1 MDYAKQLRTV
11 DYAQKKLEFKRMS
24 IIEKA
29 SKSDNPDDLIAAA
42 TAVQKIQQA
51 KASPGKAFF
60 IDPLDFNA
68 NLGYKDKAYSLTY
81 TTLKR
86 MASTP
91 IINAIIKT
99 RKNQIA
105 DFAEPQADRY
115 STGFAIRKKAK
126 NGVDSKMDE
135 KDKKIAN
142 AITDF
147 ILNCGSENSWT
158 NDDFDTFIRK
168 IVDDSLTYD
177 QMTFECIR
185 NRRGKLERFVA
196 VDASTFRMAD
206 TAFHEDYKNSFFNN
220 RGADSWY
227 RIPEEH
233 RKEVNGYLPQYV
245 QIYQNA
251 VVNEFYPWELCFA
264 VRNPTT
270 SIYSNGYGVS
280 ELEELIN
287 VVTSMLWGDEYNRRF
302 FSQGSAP
309 KGLLRVKGGM
319 SESALQQF
327 KQQWQAMISGVM
339 QSWKTPVVEADVDW
353 IDLQRSNRDMEYSAW
368 MEYLIKQACAIY
380 SIDPSEI
387 GWDISRSGGNSGLF
401 EKSEAERIQN
411 SKDKG
416 LYPILK
422 FIQRKINKYIVE
434 QINPEFEFV
443 FMGLNGMTIEQE
455 LDMDIKK
462 LNAFQTLNET
472 REKWD
477 LPAIKETG
485 DIVENSI
492 FWQAQSAKQQ
502 QEMQAQQQQ
511 MGGGFGGDDQGGG
524 EDDWG
529 GYDDEEGG
537 EQDEENYNPFESYAD
552 EDEEGD
558 ETSDEEETEDE
569 EPEEDENEGN
579 SDEEENEE
587 EDEEPEEDESEEDEE
602 TDEEDN
608 DEDDEDTENDESED
622 ENEEEDNKKR
632 KNKNPFVKAFEDFLA
647 KEEQELNK

>member
-1 MDYAKQLRTV
+1 MDYAKQLKTV
-11 DYAQKKLEFKRMS
+11 DYAQRKLEIKRMS

-29 SKSDNPDDLIAAA
+29 AKSDNPEDIIAASN
-42 TAVQKIQQA
+42 AVSKIQ
-51 KASPGKAFF
+51 KANFTPAKAFF

-86 MASTP
+86 MAGTP

-115 STGFAIRKKAK
+115 STGFVIRKKAK
-126 NGVDSKMDE
+126 NGVDSRMDE
-135 KDKKIAN
+135 KDKKVAN

-147 ILNCGSENSWT
+147 ILNCGSETSWV

-206 TAFHEDYKNSFFNN
+206 TAFQEDYKNAFFNN
-220 RGADSWY
+220 RGSSNWNSQGDLV
-227 RIPEEH
+227 

-251 VVNEFYPWELCFA
+251 VVNDFYPWELCFA
-264 VRNPTT
+264 VRNPST

-287 VVTSMLWGDEYNRRF
+287 VITSMLWGDEYNRRF

-327 KQQWQAMISGVM
+327 KQQWQAMINGVM
-339 QSWKTPVVEADVDW
+339 NSWKTPVVEADVDW
-353 IDLQRSNRDMEYSAW
+353 IDLQKNNKDMEYSSW
-368 MEYLIKQACAIY
+368 MEYLIKLACAIY

-416 LYPILK
+416 LYPMLK

-443 FMGLNGMTIEQE
+443 FMGMNGMTIEQE
-455 LDMDIKK
+455 LEMDIKK
-462 LNAFQTLNET
+462 LNSFQTLNET

-485 DIVENSI
+485 DIIENSVY
-492 FWQAQSAKQQ
+492 WQAESAKQQ
-502 QEMQAQQQQ
+502 REQQEQQQQ
-511 MGGGFGGDDQGGG
+511 MQMQMGGGYGDEGEGGQG
-524 EDDWG
+524 WG

-537 EQDEENYNPFESYAD
+537 DEEDYNPFDEYA
-552 EDEEGD
+552 EEGEEEGEED
-558 ETSDEEETEDE
+558 NESEDNDEEET
-569 EPEEDENEGN
+569 
-579 SDEEENEE
+579 
-587 EDEEPEEDESEEDEE
+587 
-602 TDEEDN
+602 
-608 DEDDEDTENDESED
+608 DEDTEKSET
-622 ENEEEDNKKR
+622 NA
-632 KNKNPFVKAFEDFLA
+632 FVKAFEDFLA
-647 KEEQELNK
+647 KEEQEIND

>member
-1 MDYAKQLRTV
+1 MNYANQLKTV
-11 DYAQKKLEFKRMS
+11 EYAQAKLEMKRMS
-24 IIEKA
+24 ILEKA
-29 SKSDNPDDLIAAA
+29 IKSDSPDDLIAASKA
-42 TAVQKIQQA
+42 ISKIN
-51 KASPGKAFF
+51 KASNSPAKAFF
-60 IDPLDFNA
+60 IDPLQFNA
-68 NLGYKDKAYSLTY
+68 NLGYKDKTFSLSY
-81 TTLKR
+81 TTLRR

-115 STGFAIRKKAK
+115 STGFIVRKKAK
-126 NGVDSKMDE
+126 NGIEAKMDE

-147 ILNCGSENSWT
+147 LLNCGAENSWT

-185 NRRGKLERFVA
+185 NRRGKLERFMA
-196 VDASTFRMAD
+196 TDASTFRVAES
-206 TAFHEDYKNSFFNN
+206 AFDEDYNNQFFTN
-220 RGADSWY
+220 RGADAWY
-227 RIPEEH
+227 KRPVDKS
-233 RKEVNGYLPQYV
+233 KEVNGYLPQYV

-270 SIYSNGYGVS
+270 SIYANGYGVS

-287 VVTSMLWGDEYNRRF
+287 VITSMLWGDEYNRRF

-309 KGLLRVKGGM
+309 KGLIRVKGGM
-319 SESALQQF
+319 SESAIQQF
-327 KQQWQAMISGVM
+327 KQQWQAMINGVM
-339 QSWKTPVVEADVDW
+339 NSWKTPVVQADVDW
-353 IDLQRSNRDMEYSAW
+353 IDLQKNNRDMEYSSW
-368 MEYLIKQACAIY
+368 MEYLIKLACAIY

-387 GWDISRSGGNSGLF
+387 GWDISRSSGNGGLF

-416 LYPILK
+416 LYPMLK

-434 QINPEFEFV
+434 QINPDFEFA

-462 LNAFQTLNET
+462 LSNFATLNET
-472 REKWD
+472 RQKYD
-477 LPAIKETG
+477 LPPIKDYG

-492 FWQAQSAKQQ
+492 FWQAMQAKQNQEQ
-502 QEMQAQQQQ
+502 QQQMQQQQ
-511 MGGGFGGDDQGGG
+511 MGANG
-524 EDDWG
+524 
-529 GYDDEEGG
+529 DEEDY
-537 EQDEENYNPFESYAD
+537 DEYD
-552 EDEEGD
+552 
-558 ETSDEEETEDE
+558 
-569 EPEEDENEGN
+569 EDENEQEN
-579 SDEEENEE
+579 PFDAYDEEEG
-587 EDEEPEEDESEEDEE
+587 SEEDEE
-602 TDEEDN
+602 DN
-608 DEDDEDTENDESED
+608 DD
-622 ENEEEDNKKR
+622 ENSDSEEKAESNI
-632 KNKNPFVKAFEDFLA
+632 FVKAFDNFLKQEEEEFND
-647 KEEQELNK
+647 KE

>member
-1 MDYAKQLRTV
+1 MDYAKQLKTV
-11 DYAQKKLEFKRMS
+11 DYAQRKLEIKRMS

-29 SKSDNPDDLIAAA
+29 AKSDNPEDIIAASN
-42 TAVQKIQQA
+42 AVSKIQ
-51 KASPGKAFF
+51 KANFTPAKAFF

-68 NLGYKDKAYSLTY
+68 NLGYKDKVYSLTY

-86 MASTP
+86 MAGTP

-115 STGFAIRKKAK
+115 STGFVIRKKAK
-126 NGVDSKMDE
+126 NGVDSRMDN
-135 KDKKIAN
+135 KDKKVAN
-142 AITDF
+142 AISDF
-147 ILNCGSENSWT
+147 ILNCGSETSWV

-185 NRRGKLERFVA
+185 NRRGKLERFIA

-206 TAFHEDYKNSFFNN
+206 TAFQEDYKNTFFNN
-220 RGADSWY
+220 RGASNWNSQGDL
-227 RIPEEH
+227 I

-251 VVNEFYPWELCFA
+251 VVNDFYPWELCFA
-264 VRNPTT
+264 VRNPST

-287 VVTSMLWGDEYNRRF
+287 VITSMLWGDEYNRRF

-319 SESALQQF
+319 SDSALQQF
-327 KQQWQAMISGVM
+327 KQQWQAMINGVM
-339 QSWKTPVVEADVDW
+339 NSWKTPVVEADVDW
-353 IDLQRSNRDMEYSAW
+353 IDLQKNNRDMEYSSW
-368 MEYLIKQACAIY
+368 MEYLIKLACAIY

-416 LYPILK
+416 LYPMLK

-443 FMGLNGMTIEQE
+443 FMGMNGMTIEQE
-455 LDMDIKK
+455 LEMDIKK
-462 LNAFQTLNET
+462 LNSFQTLNET

-485 DIVENSI
+485 DIIENSVY
-492 FWQAQSAKQQ
+492 WQAESAKQQ
-502 QEMQAQQQQ
+502 REQQEQQQQ
-511 MGGGFGGDDQGGG
+511 MGGGYGDEGEGGQG
-524 EDDWG
+524 WG
-529 GYDDEEGG
+529 GYGDDEEGG
-537 EQDEENYNPFESYAD
+537 EEDYNPFDEYA
-552 EDEEGD
+552 EGEEEGEEGEESNESED
-558 ETSDEEETEDE
+558 DDEEET
-569 EPEEDENEGN
+569 
-579 SDEEENEE
+579 
-587 EDEEPEEDESEEDEE
+587 
-602 TDEEDN
+602 
-608 DEDDEDTENDESED
+608 DEDTEKSET
-622 ENEEEDNKKR
+622 NA
-632 KNKNPFVKAFEDFLA
+632 FVKAFEDFLA
-647 KEEQELNK
+647 KEEQEIND